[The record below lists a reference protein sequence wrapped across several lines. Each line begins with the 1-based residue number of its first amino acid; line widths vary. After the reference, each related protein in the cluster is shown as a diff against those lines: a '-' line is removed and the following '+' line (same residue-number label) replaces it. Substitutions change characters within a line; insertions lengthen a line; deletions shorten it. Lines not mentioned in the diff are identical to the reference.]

1 MKSLKRFIYHLY
13 MFATEGIFIGL
24 VISIICNYLSRNST
38 YLPSDPSFTSKFSN
52 SLDAFT
58 VSVILWAVTG
68 ALFGFGSFIFSISQ
82 WSVLKKTIVNFFA
95 YYLGFVPLALLAG
108 WVPLNLINL
117 SKFTVV
123 FILIYIIIW
132 YCSYHKAVKDV
143 KSINQKIK
151 EK

>member
-1 MKSLKRFIYHLY
+1 MKTIARVL
-13 MFATEGIFIGL
+13 
-24 VISIICNYLSRNST
+24 
-38 YLPSDPSFTSKFSN
+38 
-52 SLDAFT
+52 T
-58 VSVILWAVTG
+58 VS
-68 ALFGFGSFIFSISQ
+68 S
-82 WSVLKKTIVNFFA
+82 SV
-95 YYLGFVPLALLAG
+95 LALLAG
-108 WVPLNLINL
+108 GVPLNLINL